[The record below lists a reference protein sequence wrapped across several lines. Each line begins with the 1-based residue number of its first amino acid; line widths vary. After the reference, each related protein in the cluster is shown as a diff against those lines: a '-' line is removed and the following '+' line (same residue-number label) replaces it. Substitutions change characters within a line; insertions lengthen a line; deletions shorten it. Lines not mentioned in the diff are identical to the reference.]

1 MKISLNWLREWTEL
15 PESVSALSELLTRA
29 GVEVEGVLTH
39 GVDLPQVVVAEILSS
54 EQHPDADR
62 LSVCQ
67 VNDGSGEPRQIVC
80 GAKNYQV
87 GDKVPLA
94 LPGAVLPGDFKI
106 KVGKL
111 RGIKSEG
118 MMAAADELGLP
129 KGEDGLLILPKD
141 AVAGALLSTIFPA
154 ETVLDLEITPNRPD
168 LLSHIGMAR
177 EVAALSGKTAK
188 APSEPEG
195 PRPKIAGSVEVE
207 SSLCSVY
214 TLQALDGI
222 TVGPSPDWLQRKL
235 EAVGLRSINSV
246 VDVTNYVLMETGQP
260 LHAFDADK
268 VTGEIRVRL
277 AGETRNFAALD
288 DREYELD
295 SGDLVIADA
304 SGPIALAGVMGG
316 RDSGVTI
323 ETTRVLLESACFDS
337 ASVRKTS
344 RALGL
349 ASDSSHRFERG
360 VNPEGVLPASRRAT
374 AMILELAGGSL
385 GELRATE
392 LPTPG
397 ARDRIVRLRPER
409 LAAVLG
415 VSVPTEDVARILTG
429 FGLTPTEAGWKVPG
443 FRPDLTREV
452 DLIEEIARV
461 IGMEAIP
468 GKISATPAV
477 PTAADATY
485 DFQMS
490 VRRKLAAQGLSEA
503 RTSALVAVGRESG
516 EAIRLRNPLGE
527 DQAFLRTSLVP
538 ELLTALT
545 HNIRQGA
552 ERVAVFEIG
561 RTFHPAAP
569 EETGTLAVVLFG
581 ASEASDWRGTPG
593 RAYDWHDAR
602 GCLEALLPGPC
613 TLRPAPTRAPFA
625 LMAEIFFGEKSL
637 GILGQL
643 APSEAKKFDAEGPVL
658 AGEVSLMALES
669 LQSSFVARDLPRF
682 PAIVRDMA
690 LLCPRDLPYAEIAE
704 TLRSSG
710 EALLAGVDAFDV
722 FVDSSGEKVPLD
734 QKSIAISLTFRS
746 PERTLSGEEV
756 NIACERLKE
765 NLGSKLG
772 IDFR

>member
-1 MKISLNWLREWTEL
+1 MKISLNWLREWGEV

-29 GVEVEGVLTH
+29 GVEVESVLTH
-39 GVDLPQVVVAEILSS
+39 GVDLPLVVVAQIQSS
-54 EQHPDADR
+54 EQHPNADR

-67 VNDGSGEPRQIVC
+67 VDDGSGEPRQIVC

-111 RGIKSEG
+111 RGVKSEG
-118 MMAAADELGLP
+118 MMAAAEELGLA

-141 AVAGALLSTIFPA
+141 AVVGASLSTIFPP

-188 APSEPEG
+188 TLSQSAD
-195 PRPKIAGSVEVE
+195 PRPAIVGPVEVE

-214 TLQALDGI
+214 ILQAINGI
-222 TVGPSPDWLQRKL
+222 TVGPSPDWLKRKL

-268 VTGEIRVRL
+268 VTGEIQVRL
-277 AGETRNFAALD
+277 AGETRKFAALD
-288 DREYELD
+288 DQEYGLD
-295 SGDLVIADA
+295 PGDLVIADA
-304 SGPIALAGVMGG
+304 AGPIALAGVMGG
-316 RDSGVTI
+316 RDSGVTL
-323 ETTRVLLESACFDS
+323 ETTRIFLESACFDA

-344 RALGL
+344 RTLGL

-360 VNPEGVLPASRRAT
+360 VNPEGVLAASQRA
-374 AMILELAGGSL
+374 AQMILELAGGTL
-385 GELRATE
+385 GELRATG
-392 LPTPG
+392 LPAPG
-397 ARDRIVRLRPER
+397 AQDRIVCLRPER

-415 VSVPTEDVARILTG
+415 VTVPSDEVKRILTG
-429 FGLTPTEAGWKVPG
+429 FGLTSTESGWKVPG

-485 DFQMS
+485 DFEMS

-503 RTSALVAVGRESG
+503 RTSALVAAGRESG

-538 ELLTALT
+538 GLLTALT

-552 ERVAVFEIG
+552 SRVALFEVG
-561 RTFHPAAP
+561 RTFHAVAP

-581 ASEASDWRGTPG
+581 TSEAGDWRGTPD
-593 RAYDWHDAR
+593 RTYDWHDAR

-613 TLRPAPTRAPFA
+613 TLRPATARAPFA
-625 LMAEIFFGEKSL
+625 LMAEVFFEEQSL

-643 APSEAKKFDAEGPVL
+643 APSEAKKFDADGPVL
-658 AGEVSLMALES
+658 AGEISLAALQS
-669 LQSSFVARDLPRF
+669 LKSSFVAKDLPRY
-682 PAIVRDMA
+682 PAVVRDMA

-704 TLRSSG
+704 TLCSSG
-710 EALLAGVDAFDV
+710 EVLLANVDAFDV
-722 FVDSSGEKVPLD
+722 FVDPSGEKVPLD
-734 QKSIAISLTFRS
+734 RKSIAISLTFRT
-746 PERTLSGEEV
+746 PERTLNGEEV

-765 NLGSKLG
+765 SLGSKLG